1 MNAVMTAQE
10 LIALHRRITR
20 PRLDPDQRAL
30 LRFIGNAVKTLLLA
44 LTLAALAVLAL
55 ALLLAGPEPVPPGLM
70 L

>member
-44 LTLAALAVLAL
+44 LTLAALVVLAL
-55 ALLLAGPEPVPPGLM
+55 ALLLARLEPVPPGLM